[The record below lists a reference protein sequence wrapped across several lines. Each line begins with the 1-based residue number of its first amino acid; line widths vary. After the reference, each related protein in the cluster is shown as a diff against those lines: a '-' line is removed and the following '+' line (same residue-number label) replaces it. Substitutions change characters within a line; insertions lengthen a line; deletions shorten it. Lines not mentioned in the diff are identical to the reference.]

1 MPDHIIAKPGKVSD
15 AYEDLRT
22 DWPPLS
28 DSPPSQRK
36 HPLPPSMMT
45 DEQLPESWQ
54 PKNGG
59 AGDPA
64 RVTSTASDEPTWAP
78 DSIRYGVEGLPG
90 VDMDDPGQVEAWF
103 APGSYSHY
111 EHFRKCVLAQCK
123 ELVRAKYNNTRIS
136 EARIE
141 DLARLH
147 GNYMEYLTDS
157 LYGRQM
163 RETLVRQRMG
173 A

>member
-1 MPDHIIAKPGKVSD
+1 MSV
-15 AYEDLRT
+15 R
-22 DWPPLS
+22 
-28 DSPPSQRK
+28 
-36 HPLPPSMMT
+36 
-45 DEQLPESWQ
+45 DERLAPWDDPAELPESWQ

-59 AGDPA
+59 GGNP
-64 RVTSTASDEPTWAP
+64 AP
-78 DSIRYGVEGLPG
+78 DSIAQLADEPTSAPDSVRYGVEGLPG
-90 VDMDDPGQVEAWF
+90 VDMDDPAQVEAWF

-111 EHFRKCVLAQCK
+111 EHFRKCVLSQCK
-123 ELVRAKYNNTRIS
+123 ELVRAKYLDTRIS

-147 GNYMEYLTDS
+147 TNYIEYLSDS

-163 RETLVRQRMG
+163 RETLIRQRMG